1 MIIINKPFDKIKSEV
16 KIFIDKCIEDNIS
29 ALSGHSAFFM
39 ILSAIPFIMFAVSI
53 LSLIGRGATIK
64 LPEMPADN
72 AVGNYI
78 IKIVNNTIA
87 NASSSTSIITA
98 IVSLWTAGR
107 GMYIITEGISRIY
120 KLPSKNFWLVKRVF
134 AMGYTTFMLI
144 ILVIFSFLLTF
155 GIFLNAELTSM
166 IKVVLPS
173 WLGPTTIL
181 IFADI
186 LMILFMTLAMK
197 LYLLGKV
204 QDKRYTKF
212 KVLLPGA
219 IVTVVAWNIYIF
231 GMRIYTKYFS
241 TSSVYGSLGTIA
253 VLMLMIYF
261 MMYILLC
268 GVELNYLYRDSFLNF
283 KFKNLFTEKS
293 KNT

>member
-16 KIFIDKCIEDNIS
+16 KVFIDKCIEDNIS
-29 ALSGHSAFFM
+29 ALSGQSAFFM

-144 ILVIFSFLLTF
+144 IMVIFSVLLTF
-155 GIFLNAELTSM
+155 GSFLNAELTSM

>member
-16 KIFIDKCIEDNIS
+16 KVFIDKCIEDNIS
-29 ALSGHSAFFM
+29 ALSGQSAFFM

-78 IKIVNNTIA
+78 IRIVNNTIA

-144 ILVIFSFLLTF
+144 IMVIFSVLLTF
-155 GIFLNAELTSM
+155 GSFLNAELTSM

>member
-16 KIFIDKCIEDNIS
+16 KVFIDKCIEDNIS
-29 ALSGHSAFFM
+29 ALSGQSAFFM

-144 ILVIFSFLLTF
+144 ILVIFSVLLTF
-155 GIFLNAELTSM
+155 GSFLNAELTSM

>member
-16 KIFIDKCIEDNIS
+16 KVFIDKCIEDNIS
-29 ALSGHSAFFM
+29 ALSGQSAFFM

-78 IKIVNNTIA
+78 IRIVNNTIA

-144 ILVIFSFLLTF
+144 ILVIFSVLLTF
-155 GIFLNAELTSM
+155 GSFLNAELTSM

-219 IVTVVAWNIYIF
+219 IVTVIAWNIYIF